1 VLAAA
6 VLARHSFGPTTP
18 AGFFDL
24 KRSDGTVRPL
34 FGLQGG
40 RTDVVDFSF
49 GGRVDVWRD
58 RLLAFA
64 NVLVPPNR
72 DGVRA
77 DAIPTVGLEAIF

>member
-1 VLAAA
+1 MLAAA